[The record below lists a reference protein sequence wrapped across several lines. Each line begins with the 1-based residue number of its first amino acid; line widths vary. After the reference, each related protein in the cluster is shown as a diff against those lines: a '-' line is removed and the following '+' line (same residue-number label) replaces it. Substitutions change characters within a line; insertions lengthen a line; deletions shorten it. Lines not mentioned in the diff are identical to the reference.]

1 MIVFLHVISPS
12 TLFALTTA
20 PSSPPAFLS
29 VVATGPYSLNISWVQ
44 PPIIHHNSPLTGYKI
59 TYNMEGENEM
69 EFDTPDADMLY
80 YILDDLYSFMPY
92 EVKVAALNDAGI
104 GPFTT
109 TEVAYTDKTRE
120 HTVVYV
126 SAIHVSYSVYVSML
140 LTLKTTMLLLCCV
153 ACLSFF
159 QSHNLPY
166 AIVLLLP
173 YSSTSC

>member
-120 HTVVYV
+120 QTVVCV
-126 SAIHVSYSVYVSML
+126 SAIHVYVSNTVCKYTTYTEHHTATSML
-140 LTLKTTMLLLCCV
+140 R
-153 ACLSFF
+153 CLS
-159 QSHNLPY
+159 
-166 AIVLLLP
+166 
-173 YSSTSC
+173 